1 MKNRRGRNRI
11 EIKKKTEPEACTK
24 TVSLK
29 QIYHLFGVLKVYWYL
44 FPRMQRVRTS
54 SQAQAGNSDEPQPAN
69 SIKEKRRRMKGKQV
83 CFVLVFA
90 SGKNKS
96 EGAFLYSR
104 EDVIAFV
111 LNLKIQY
118 ILINSYNN
126 QINLM
131 NWFHNWIQTKRE

>member
-1 MKNRRGRNRI
+1 
-11 EIKKKTEPEACTK
+11 
-24 TVSLK
+24 
-29 QIYHLFGVLKVYWYL
+29 
-44 FPRMQRVRTS
+44 MQRVRFA
-54 SQAQAGNSDEPQPAN
+54 SQAQAGKSGEPQPVN
-69 SIKEKRRRMKGKQV
+69 SIRERRKRMKGKQVCFVLVFASGKSGEPQPVNSIRERRRRMKGKQV

-131 NWFHNWIQTKRE
+131 VLTHAWLNVYI